1 MFIRHLSP
9 IPGKLDHSSRDGEC
23 SHRELKG
30 KKLQVRLYKNSDVG
44 AWDDYVRSHA
54 KATFFHLSG
63 WKELV
68 EKSFGHTAYYL
79 LAEASGRPSNS
90 DSATTSCR
98 IGGIFPLFL
107 VKSPFFGRSMVSL
120 PFATYGGVLADDE
133 EVKNALYQAAV
144 TLTKTRALD
153 YLEIR
158 SEENRLGDLPVKDL
172 YYGFKKEISNDN
184 EENLK
189 AIPRKTR
196 RMVRRGMGH
205 GLRAAFGGKELLDQF
220 YDVFAYSYH
229 NFGTPVF
236 SKKYLKNILERFK
249 NDTSVLI
256 ISKDGKPLSAVLSFY
271 FKDQVIP
278 YYSGA
283 YPDSHKYAANDYL
296 YWVLMSDAADRGY
309 KIFDFGRSKKDT
321 GPYHFKRHWGFEPR
335 PLPYLYYL
343 NKIDE
348 LPNISPANPRYKRR
362 IELWKKLPLWATKLI
377 GPWIVKYIP

>member
-1 MFIRHLSP
+1 MEIRP
-9 IPGKLDHSSRDGEC
+9 
-23 SHRELKG
+23 
-30 KKLQVRLYKNSDVG
+30 YKNSDVA
-44 AWDDYVRSHA
+44 AWDKYVTRHA
-54 KATFFHLSG
+54 RATFFHLSG

-68 EKSFGHTAYYL
+68 EKSFGHTAYCL
-79 LAEASGRPSNS
+79 IAVEEPASSAQHPATSNQKP
-90 DSATTSCR
+90 ATSNESLV
-98 IGGIFPLFL
+98 GVFPLFAI
-107 VKSPFFGRSMVSL
+107 KSPLFGSSMVSL
-120 PFATYGGVLADDE
+120 PFATYGGILADDE

>member
-1 MFIRHLSP
+1 
-9 IPGKLDHSSRDGEC
+9 LDHSSRDGEC

-44 AWDDYVRSHA
+44 AWDNYARRHA
-54 KATFFHLSG
+54 RATFFHLSG

-79 LAEASGRPSNS
+79 IAVEEPASSAQQPETSNES
-90 DSATTSCR
+90 FV
-98 IGGIFPLFL
+98 GVFPLFAI
-107 VKSPFFGRSMVSL
+107 KSPLFGSSMVSL
-120 PFATYGGVLADDE
+120 PFATYGGILADDE
-133 EVKNALYQAAV
+133 EVENALYERAV
-144 TLTKTRALD
+144 KLTRAKALD

-158 SEENRLGDLPVKDL
+158 NEDDRLGDLPVKDL
-172 YYGFKKEISNDN
+172 YYGFKKEISNDK

-205 GLRAAFGGKELLDQF
+205 GLRAALGGKELLDQF

-236 SKKYLKNILERFK
+236 SKKYLKNILEGFK
-249 NDTSVLI
+249 SNTSVLI
-256 ISKDGKPLSAVLSFY
+256 ISKNGKPLSAVLSFY

-296 YWVLMSDAADRGY
+296 YWVLMNHAADKGCSV
-309 KIFDFGRSKKDT
+309 FDFGRSKKDT
-321 GPYHFKRHWGFEPR
+321 GTYHFKRHWGFEPH
-335 PLPYLYYL
+335 PLPYQYYL
-343 NKIDE
+343 ANIKE

-362 IELWKKLPLWATKLI
+362 IELWKRLPLWATKII
-377 GPWIVKYIP
+377 GPQIIKYIP